1 MEKVSVPL
9 IEQETDI
16 IIDPTTKRATVYSC
30 IPTTIKQLYKLA
42 KQHDEV
48 RIELDNKYGLMIS
61 VPQKW
66 IKVRPPVKRILTD
79 EQKAAAAERAKAL
92 YETKKEKQE

>member
-16 IIDPTTKRATVYSC
+16 VIDPMTKRATVYSC
-30 IPTTIKQLYKLA
+30 IPTTIKKLYKMA
-42 KQHDEV
+42 EEHDEV
-48 RIELDNKYGLMIS
+48 KVELDNNYGLMIS

-66 IKVRPPVKRILTD
+66 VKVSPPRKMSE
-79 EQKAAAAERAKAL
+79 EQRAVATERLKQFKK
-92 YETKKEKQE
+92 TKKEKPE

>member
-1 MEKVSVPL
+1 MEKVSVPFF
-9 IEQETDI
+9 EQETDI
-16 IIDPTTKRATVYSC
+16 VIDPTTKRATVYSC

-42 KQHDEV
+42 EQHDEV

-66 IKVRPPVKRILTD
+66 VKVSPPRKMSE
-79 EQKAAAAERAKAL
+79 EQRAAAAERLKRFMR
-92 YETKKEKQE
+92 TKKEADSQ